1 MRNPLFT
8 LKGTVVSGK
17 QLGRTLGFP
26 TANIAYE
33 PAEGKDGFP
42 KDGVYVA
49 LAEIH
54 GAGRRYAAILNQG
67 RHPTVPDGPSTIEAH
82 LLGLDE
88 SLYGRQLT
96 LHYLSFLRPEQTF
109 PHLEALKNQ
118 LQHDREAAVAFMD
131 DHPDFFDDPKE
142 HNV

>member
-1 MRNPLFT
+1 MQEPLFT

-33 PAEGKDGFP
+33 PRDGKNGFP

-49 LAEIH
+49 LAEVH
-54 GAGRRYAAILNQG
+54 GLRKRYAAILNQG

-82 LLGLDE
+82 LLGLKE
-88 SLYGRQLT
+88 AIYGQQLT
-96 LHYLSFLRPEQTF
+96 LYYHSFLRPEKTF
-109 PHLEALKNQ
+109 PHLEALKHQ
-118 LQHDREAAVAFMD
+118 LQQDREAALAFVEA
-131 DHPDFFDDPKE
+131 HPDFFDNPKE
-142 HNV
+142 LNA

>member
-1 MRNPLFT
+1 MQKPLFT
-8 LKGTVVSGK
+8 MDGTVVAGK

-33 PAEGKDGFP
+33 PTNGANCFP

-49 LAEIH
+49 LVIVH
-54 GAGRRYAAILNQG
+54 GSGERYAAILNQG
-67 RHPTVPDGPSTIEAH
+67 HHPTVPDGPSTIEAH
-82 LLGLDE
+82 MLGLDE
-88 SLYGRQLT
+88 SIYGRRLT

-118 LQHDREAAVAFMD
+118 LQQDRESAVAFVQA
-131 DHPDFFDDPKE
+131 HPDFFEDPKE
-142 HNV
+142 LN